1 MAESWRSRV
10 YRWGFNLF
18 PAYWGTGAHISYIAG
33 DWREIRVKVPLRLLT
48 RNYVGTIFGG
58 SMYGAVDPIYMIMLI
73 RRLGPDYI
81 VWDKAA
87 TIRFKK
93 PGRTTLYAHF
103 ALDDAE
109 LAAIRSATG
118 TVRSLDRIYTVE
130 LKDAQGVVH
139 AVIEKTLYIRRKA
152 TGRAA
157 VATEPSAVNAGNS
170 NQLAHS

>member
-1 MAESWRSRV
+1 MAESWRTRV

-18 PAYWGTGAHISYIAG
+18 PAYWGTGAHIDYIAG
-33 DWREIRVKVPLRLLT
+33 DWREIRVKVPLRLRT

-73 RRLGPDYI
+73 RCLGPDYI

-103 ALDDAE
+103 ALDAAE
-109 LAAIRSATG
+109 LTAIRSATE
-118 TVRSLDRIYTVE
+118 TARSIDRVYTVE
-130 LKDAQGVVH
+130 LKDAQGAVH
-139 AVIEKTLYIRRKA
+139 ATIEKTLYIRRKDA
-152 TGRAA
+152 KRTA
-157 VATEPSAVNAGNS
+157 VATEAEAAPVG
-170 NQLAHS
+170 